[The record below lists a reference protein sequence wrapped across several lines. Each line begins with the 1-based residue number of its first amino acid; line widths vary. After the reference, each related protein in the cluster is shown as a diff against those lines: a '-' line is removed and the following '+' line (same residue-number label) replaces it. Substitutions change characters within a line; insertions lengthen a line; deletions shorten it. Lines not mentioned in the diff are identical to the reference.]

1 MLAEKFQAMFAT
13 WSNVI
18 YNPTVFYKDEL
29 NSTDPEKKIELSDI
43 PEKYFLNYTLKIY
56 EDNHSKLDIVISK
69 NEG

>member
-1 MLAEKFQAMFAT
+1 MNTPSFIKVKDNSYLFANEGTMKF
-13 WSNVI
+13 
-18 YNPTVFYKDEL
+18 Y
-29 NSTDPEKKIELSDI
+29 I